1 MTSPSQQNTNDE
13 TDSHDAVLDRAYMND
28 SSAIDEIENKHITSV
43 EDHSNSA
50 DVSVSG
56 GSDTEASRGD
66 SASATKSTDGDKGHL
81 RSSSTVKKPATFK
94 AVSVNKKFLAAS
106 KSAPSNPAAKP
117 SDKANATSGLNAAP
131 SSSSNLSASRPRL
144 VAKSGAAGSVNKL
157 SSSANGGQAASGP
170 DPSAVWNKNRPAPPP
185 EPRKF
190 TDEELVKYGV
200 HIANR
205 LGPDTPQGQNN
216 WADIDDDDDDWA
228 PDTITW
234 TDGTKV
240 TLPAQP
246 EEHAVQ
252 VPEPVPIPAV
262 AKDKALSIEP
272 SKSPAPSETASSLP
286 KSSGLPSGKGMILK
300 PGSVEKPAFVAKPPT
315 TASPAKSPWAKLPPV
330 EKSSPAAA
338 ESPFSHHQNH
348 HRLSARDGLQPSIS
362 PPPPA
367 REIAADDF
375 SRSAWREGGTAGN
388 RELYNSQSGRY
399 EPVGDRRGSF
409 RADPHARHPAVM
421 QRPHHDHPEPS
432 AAFQTSRAA
441 QEGPYGRRRGSSN
454 VGNVPY
460 SQRIHD
466 QPPNA
471 RRPSFAVSI
480 DGPVSPDSSH
490 PPTGPHGS
498 ENHINQQKVPHDSPA
513 ISHAVPAQP
522 AVPQRSAEE
531 EYEMQKKVMREKME
545 LAKQRRRDEEAREE
559 AEKQKRI
566 KARLDAMGPAP
577 ERKSA
582 KEASKEEGAHPVH
595 IQQRQGSGDSDPTSN
610 YKEPAATSN
619 TSTTTTATT
628 PATAF
633 SAIDKSPTVAAEQP
647 TAMKASVPPHLRSA
661 ENKSTGD
668 NFVPPHLRE
677 KSNNGNNPSWGSAA
691 PSQPERFSPATW
703 GPPPVQQAPGS
714 VWAPNTRGLGN
725 GTFNAAVGSPPV
737 SQPGQLPPSQ
747 SKKGPAPI
755 APPNQRRAHES
766 TAPVSRPEPAGL
778 AANRSKW
785 SNAIADN
792 DRATLEHNRARQ
804 AEQDRHLAERGM
816 TYADTLPEV
825 VDNWR
830 PSAKGSVQGPQA
842 DVTVSR
848 REPSHA
854 DRAPSA
860 PMLPGGS
867 PASQS
872 RTSRFFP
879 TRDVRLESA
888 GPVEPGR
895 STSPS
900 PPPPDMLGH
909 PAFDG
914 DAMHPQV
921 SLPRPQPVV
930 RLPPSVAASGNAP
943 RVGAPFSW
951 ASPAPYRDGAPA
963 PPQGPR
969 RPSNEWAH
977 SRQGGDPS
985 HKNAAPT
992 VWNDKFRDLFSDRK
1006 APSARHQIVSPPK
1019 ASVVEPASKSA
1030 FDELGRHNPAT
1041 VCLPQDAGQNI
1052 AVASQDAAN
1061 GFAFAKKRFRDNQR
1075 FLTTKPF
1082 SESCFEE
1089 QEMGSLPLIRM
1100 PREMPDAAWHP
1111 APPPERPAPRRFNI
1125 IEITSAPQFW
1135 IPQDVG
1141 QGGPEYRIFLPGMS
1155 TRKSVP
1161 APALRSR
1168 SNPRRGSGRG
1178 PRAPTAPRGGGLKT
1192 RDSNSNDAP
1201 PQTSTRGGRGGYR
1214 GRGSDWTRRG
1224 TSTHAA

>member
-1 MTSPSQQNTNDE
+1 MISSSTQNPNAE
-13 TDSHDAVLDRAYMND
+13 TDSHDAVLDRAILNG
-28 SSAIDEIENKHITSV
+28 SPAVDELENKHITGV
-43 EDHSNSA
+43 EDQINSA

-56 GSDTEASRGD
+56 GSDTEASRAD
-66 SASATKSTDGDKGHL
+66 SATKSTDGDKGHL

-94 AVSVNKKFLAAS
+94 AVSVNKKFLAGS
-106 KSAPSNPAAKP
+106 KGTPSNPAAKP
-117 SDKANATSGLNAAP
+117 IDKAASASGLNAAP
-131 SSSSNLSASRPRL
+131 SSSSSLSASRPRL
-144 VAKSGAAGSVNKL
+144 VAKSGAAGSVNKF

-246 EEHAVQ
+246 EEQAAQ
-252 VPEPVPIPAV
+252 VPEPIPIPAAAQEKPRSV
-262 AKDKALSIEP
+262 EL
-272 SKSPAPSETASSLP
+272 SKSPAPSEAPSSLP

-300 PGSVEKPAFVAKPPT
+300 PGSVEKPAFVAKPPA

-338 ESPFSHHQNH
+338 ESPFSHPQNH
-348 HRLSARDGLQPSIS
+348 HRLPGRDGPHSSTS

-375 SRSAWREGGTAGN
+375 NRSAWRDGSAAGN

-409 RADPHARHPAVM
+409 RADPHARHPPVL
-421 QRPHHDHPEPS
+421 QRSAHDHPEPS

-441 QEGPYGRRRGSSN
+441 QDVPFGRRRGSSN

-460 SQRIHD
+460 GQRIHD
-466 QPPNA
+466 LPPNA
-471 RRPSFAVSI
+471 RRPSFAVST
-480 DGPVSPDSSH
+480 DSPVSPDTSH
-490 PPTGPHGS
+490 APGAQDRLP
-498 ENHINQQKVPHDSPA
+498 QDSPA
-513 ISHAVPAQP
+513 AAHAVPAQP

-531 EYEMQKKVMREKME
+531 EYELQKKIMREKRE
-545 LAKQRRRDEEAREE
+545 LAMQRRRDEEAREE

-566 KARLDAMGPAP
+566 KARLEALGPAP

-582 KEASKEEGAHPVH
+582 KEANKEEGAPPVQ
-595 IQQRQGSGDSDPTSN
+595 IQQRKGSGDSEPTSQS
-610 YKEPAATSN
+610 KESAPSSNNSTAAT
-619 TSTTTTATT
+619 AVT

-633 SAIDKSPTVAAEQP
+633 STLDKPASDRSPKAASEQP
-647 TAMKASVPPHLRSA
+647 TAMKASVPPHLRSS
-661 ENKSTGD
+661 ESKPTTE

-677 KSNNGNNPSWGSAA
+677 KSSGSNSNNPSWGSNTA
-691 PSQPERFSPATW
+691 PQPERFSTATW
-703 GPPPVQQAPGS
+703 GPPPVQQAAGS
-714 VWAPNTRGLGN
+714 VWAPPSRGLGN
-725 GTFNAAVGSPPV
+725 GTFNAAIGSPPV
-737 SQPGQLPPSQ
+737 GQPGQLPPSQ

-755 APPNQRRAHES
+755 APPGTRRAHEPA
-766 TAPVSRPEPAGL
+766 APITRPDPANL

-785 SNAIADN
+785 SNAIVDS
-792 DRATLEHNRARQ
+792 DRATLESTRNRQ

-816 TYADTLPEV
+816 TYADTMPEV

-830 PSAKGSVQGPQA
+830 PSAKGPSQGSQA

-848 REPSHA
+848 RDPSHA

-860 PMLPGGS
+860 PLIPGGS

-914 DAMHPQV
+914 DALHPQV

-930 RLPPSVAASGNAP
+930 RLPPSAAAASNTTRAGP
-943 RVGAPFSW
+943 PFSW
-951 ASPAPYRDGAPA
+951 ANPAPYKDGAPA
-963 PPQGPR
+963 PSHGAR

-977 SRQGGDPS
+977 SRAGGDPNQ
-985 HKNAAPT
+985 KAAGHT
-992 VWNDKFRDLFSDRK
+992 VWGDKFRDLFSDRK
-1006 APSARHQIVSPPK
+1006 APSARHQIISPPK

-1041 VCLPQDAGQNI
+1041 VCLPQDAGQNV
-1052 AVASQDAAN
+1052 AAASQDAAR
-1061 GFAFAKKRFRDNQR
+1061 GFASTRKYFRDHQR
-1075 FLTTKPF
+1075 FFTTKPV

-1100 PREMPDAAWHP
+1100 PREMPDAAWNP

-1125 IEITSAPQFW
+1125 TEITSAPQFW
-1135 IPQDVG
+1135 IPQDAG
-1141 QGGPEYRIFLPGMS
+1141 QDGPEYRIFLPGMS

-1178 PRAPTAPRGGGLKT
+1178 PRTPAAPRGGGLKT
-1192 RDSNSNDAP
+1192 RDSNSGDTSS
-1201 PQTSTRGGRGGYR
+1201 QTSTGRGGRGGYR
-1214 GRGSDWTRRG
+1214 GKGSDWTRRG
-1224 TSTHAA
+1224 TSTPAA

>member
-13 TDSHDAVLDRAYMND
+13 TDSHDAVLDRAYLNG
-28 SSAIDEIENKHITSV
+28 SPAIEEIENKHITSV
-43 EDHSNSA
+43 EDHINSA

-117 SDKANATSGLNAAP
+117 SDKTNAASGLSAAP
-131 SSSSNLSASRPRL
+131 SSSSTLSASRPRL
-144 VAKSGAAGSVNKL
+144 VAKSGAAGSVNKF
-157 SSSANGGQAASGP
+157 SSSSNGGQAASGP
-170 DPSAVWNKNRPAPPP
+170 DASAVWNKNR
-185 EPRKF
+185 
-190 TDEELVKYGV
+190 
-200 HIANR
+200 H
-205 LGPDTPQGQNN
+205 
-216 WADIDDDDDDWA
+216 
-228 PDTITW
+228 TITW

-246 EEHAVQ
+246 EEQAVQ
-252 VPEPVPIPAV
+252 APEPVPVPAV
-262 AKDKALSIEP
+262 VKDKAQLIEP
-272 SKSPAPSETASSLP
+272 SKSPAPTETATSLP

-300 PGSVEKPAFVAKPPT
+300 PGSVEKPTFVAKPPAP
-315 TASPAKSPWAKLPPV
+315 ASPAKSPWAKLPPV

-338 ESPFSHHQNH
+338 ESPFTHPPNH
-348 HRLSARDGLQPSIS
+348 HRLSTRDGLQPSIS

-375 SRSAWREGGTAGN
+375 SRSAWREGGAAGN

-441 QEGPYGRRRGSSN
+441 QEGSYGRRRGSSN

-460 SQRIHD
+460 SQRMHD

-480 DGPVSPDSSH
+480 DGPVSPDSAH
-490 PPTGPHGS
+490 PPTGHAAALPHA
-498 ENHINQQKVPHDSPA
+498 SPA
-513 ISHAVPAQP
+513 PAQAVPAQP
-522 AVPQRSAEE
+522 AAPQRSVEE
-531 EYEMQKKVMREKME
+531 DLEIQKKVMRERLE
-545 LAKQRRRDEEAREE
+545 LARQRRRDEEAREE

-582 KEASKEEGAHPVH
+582 KEASKEEGAHPAH
-595 IQQRQGSGDSDPTSN
+595 MQQRQGSGGSDPTTHP
-610 YKEPAATSN
+610 KESATTSN

-628 PATAF
+628 PGTAF
-633 SAIDKSPTVAAEQP
+633 STIDKSAADTSPKAVAEQP
-647 TAMKASVPPHLRSA
+647 TAMKASVPPHLRAA
-661 ENKSTGD
+661 ENKSAGD
-668 NFVPPHLRE
+668 NFVPPQLRD
-677 KSNNGNNPSWGSAA
+677 KSNNSSNPSWGSAA
-691 PSQPERFSPATW
+691 PSQPERFSTATW
-703 GPPPVQQAPGS
+703 GPPPAPQAAGS
-714 VWAPNTRGLGN
+714 VWAPNTRGS
-725 GTFNAAVGSPPV
+725 AM
-737 SQPGQLPPSQ
+737 
-747 SKKGPAPI
+747 
-755 APPNQRRAHES
+755 APP
-766 TAPVSRPEPAGL
+766 L
-778 AANRSKW
+778 
-785 SNAIADN
+785 
-792 DRATLEHNRARQ
+792 
-804 AEQDRHLAERGM
+804 
-816 TYADTLPEV
+816 
-825 VDNWR
+825 
-830 PSAKGSVQGPQA
+830 
-842 DVTVSR
+842 
-848 REPSHA
+848 
-854 DRAPSA
+854 
-860 PMLPGGS
+860 LPGGS

-879 TRDVRLESA
+879 TRDIRLESA
-888 GPVEPGR
+888 GPAEPGR

-914 DAMHPQV
+914 DALHPHV

-930 RLPPSVAASGNAP
+930 RLPPSAAASNNGP
-943 RVGAPFSW
+943 RSGPQFSW
-951 ASPAPYRDGAPA
+951 ANPAPYRDGAPP
-963 PPQGPR
+963 PPQGAR

-977 SRQGGDPS
+977 SRPSGGDHS
-985 HKNAAPT
+985 HKSAGQT
-992 VWNDKFRDLFSDRK
+992 VWGDKFRDLFSDRK
-1006 APSARHQIVSPPK
+1006 APSARHPI
-1019 ASVVEPASKSA
+1019 
-1030 FDELGRHNPAT
+1030 HT
-1041 VCLPQDAGQNI
+1041 GQSI
-1052 AVASQDAAN
+1052 GEASQDAAR
-1061 GFAFAKKRFRDNQR
+1061 GFASAKKRFRDSQR
-1075 FLTTKPF
+1075 FLTTKPV

-1141 QGGPEYRIFLPGMS
+1141 QGGPEYHIFLPGMNAL
-1155 TRKSVP
+1155 KSVP

-1178 PRAPTAPRGGGLKT
+1178 PRASAAPRGGGLKT
-1192 RDSNSNDAP
+1192 RDSTSSDVP
-1201 PQTSTRGGRGGYR
+1201 PPTATRGGRGGYR

-1224 TSTHAA
+1224 TPTHAA

>member
-13 TDSHDAVLDRAYMND
+13 TDSHDAVLDRAYLNG
-28 SSAIDEIENKHITSV
+28 SPAIEEIENKHITSV
-43 EDHSNSA
+43 EDHINSA

-66 SASATKSTDGDKGHL
+66 STSATKSTDGDKGHL

-117 SDKANATSGLNAAP
+117 SDKTNTASGLSAAP
-131 SSSSNLSASRPRL
+131 SSSSTLSASRPRL
-144 VAKSGAAGSVNKL
+144 VAKSGAAGSVNKF
-157 SSSANGGQAASGP
+157 SSSSNGGQAASGP
-170 DPSAVWNKNRPAPPP
+170 DASAVWNKNRPVPPP

-246 EEHAVQ
+246 EEQAVQ
-252 VPEPVPIPAV
+252 APEPVPAPAI
-262 AKDKALSIEP
+262 AKDKAQLIEP
-272 SKSPAPSETASSLP
+272 SKSPAPPETATSLP

-300 PGSVEKPAFVAKPPT
+300 PGSVEKPTFVAKPPAP
-315 TASPAKSPWAKLPPV
+315 ASPAKSPWAKLPPV
-330 EKSSPAAA
+330 EKSSPAAT
-338 ESPFSHHQNH
+338 ESPFIHPSNH
-348 HRLSARDGLQPSIS
+348 HRLSTRDGLQPSIS

-375 SRSAWREGGTAGN
+375 SRSAWREGGAAGN

-441 QEGPYGRRRGSSN
+441 QEGSYGRRRGSSN
-454 VGNVPY
+454 LGNVPY
-460 SQRIHD
+460 SQRMHD

-480 DGPVSPDSSH
+480 DGPVSPDSAH
-490 PPTGPHGS
+490 PPAGHAAALPHA
-498 ENHINQQKVPHDSPA
+498 SPA
-513 ISHAVPAQP
+513 LAHAVPAQP
-522 AVPQRSAEE
+522 AVPQRSVEE
-531 EYEMQKKVMREKME
+531 DLEIQKKVMRERLE
-545 LAKQRRRDEEAREE
+545 LARQRRRDEEAREE

-582 KEASKEEGAHPVH
+582 KEASKEEGAHPAH
-595 IQQRQGSGDSDPTSN
+595 ILQQRQGSGDSDPATHP
-610 YKEPAATSN
+610 KESATASN

-628 PATAF
+628 PGTAF
-633 SAIDKSPTVAAEQP
+633 STIDKSAADNSPKAVAEQP

-661 ENKSTGD
+661 ENKSAGD
-668 NFVPPHLRE
+668 NFVPPQLRD
-677 KSNNGNNPSWGSAA
+677 KSNNSGNPSWGSAA
-691 PSQPERFSPATW
+691 PSQPERFSTATW
-703 GPPPVQQAPGS
+703 GPPPAPQAAGS

-755 APPNQRRAHES
+755 APPSARRTHDS
-766 TAPVSRPEPAGL
+766 TAPVARPEHANL
-778 AANRSKW
+778 ASNRSKW
-785 SNAIADN
+785 SSAIADN
-792 DRATLEHNRARQ
+792 DRATLEHSRARQ

-816 TYADTLPEV
+816 TYADTQPEV

-830 PSAKGSVQGPQA
+830 PSAKNTSQGSQA
-842 DVTVSR
+842 DVTISR

-854 DRAPSA
+854 DRTPSA
-860 PMLPGGS
+860 PLLPGGS

-879 TRDVRLESA
+879 TRDIRLESA
-888 GPVEPGR
+888 GPAEPGR

-914 DAMHPQV
+914 DALHPHV

-930 RLPPSVAASGNAP
+930 RLPPSAAASNNGP
-943 RVGAPFSW
+943 RSGPQFSW
-951 ASPAPYRDGAPA
+951 ANPAPYRDGAPP

-977 SRQGGDPS
+977 SRPGGGDHS
-985 HKNAAPT
+985 HKSAGQT
-992 VWNDKFRDLFSDRK
+992 VWGDKFRDLFSDRK
-1006 APSARHQIVSPPK
+1006 APSARHPIISPPK

-1030 FDELGRHNPAT
+1030 FDELGRPNPAT
-1041 VCLPQDAGQNI
+1041 VCLPQHTGQSI
-1052 AVASQDAAN
+1052 AQASQDAAR
-1061 GFAFAKKRFRDNQR
+1061 GFASAKKRFRDSQR
-1075 FLTTKPF
+1075 FLTTKPV

-1141 QGGPEYRIFLPGMS
+1141 QGGPEYRIFLPGMNAL
-1155 TRKSVP
+1155 KSVP

-1168 SNPRRGSGRG
+1168 SNPRRASGRG
-1178 PRAPTAPRGGGLKT
+1178 PRASAAPRGGGLKT
-1192 RDSNSNDAP
+1192 RDSTSSDVP
-1201 PQTSTRGGRGGYR
+1201 PPTATRGGRGSYR

-1224 TSTHAA
+1224 TPTHAA

>member
-1 MTSPSQQNTNDE
+1 RAASKLPPTYPTSPSPLPTQKPQLRYPALHHRPRDPMTSISRSINTAHQASCDVSVFPHMTTSPNQQPHRRPGHSTMTSPSQQNTNDE
-13 TDSHDAVLDRAYMND
+13 TDSHDAVLDRAYLNG
-28 SSAIDEIENKHITSV
+28 SPAIEEIENKHITSV
-43 EDHSNSA
+43 EDHINSA

-66 SASATKSTDGDKGHL
+66 STSATKSTDGDKGHL

-117 SDKANATSGLNAAP
+117 SDKTNTASGLSAAP
-131 SSSSNLSASRPRL
+131 SSSSTLSASRPRL
-144 VAKSGAAGSVNKL
+144 VAKSGAAGSVNKF
-157 SSSANGGQAASGP
+157 SSSSNGGQAASGP
-170 DPSAVWNKNRPAPPP
+170 DASAVWNKNRPVPPP

-246 EEHAVQ
+246 EEQAVQ
-252 VPEPVPIPAV
+252 APEPVPTPAV
-262 AKDKALSIEP
+262 VKDKAQLIEP
-272 SKSPAPSETASSLP
+272 SKSPAPPETATSLP

-300 PGSVEKPAFVAKPPT
+300 PGSVEKPTFVAKPPAP
-315 TASPAKSPWAKLPPV
+315 ASPAKSPWAKLPPV
-330 EKSSPAAA
+330 EKSAAA
-338 ESPFSHHQNH
+338 ESPFSHPPNH
-348 HRLSARDGLQPSIS
+348 HRLSTRDGLQPSIS

-375 SRSAWREGGTAGN
+375 SRSAWREGGAAGN

-441 QEGPYGRRRGSSN
+441 QEGSYGRRRGSSN

-460 SQRIHD
+460 SQRMHD

-480 DGPVSPDSSH
+480 DGPVSPDSAH
-490 PPTGPHGS
+490 PPTGHAGALPHA
-498 ENHINQQKVPHDSPA
+498 SPA
-513 ISHAVPAQP
+513 LAHAVPAQP
-522 AVPQRSAEE
+522 AVPQRSVEE
-531 EYEMQKKVMREKME
+531 DLEIQKKVMRERLE
-545 LAKQRRRDEEAREE
+545 LARQRRRDEEAREE

-582 KEASKEEGAHPVH
+582 KEASKEEGAHPAH
-595 IQQRQGSGDSDPTSN
+595 IQQRQGSGDSNPATHP
-610 YKEPAATSN
+610 KESATTSN

-628 PATAF
+628 PGTAF
-633 SAIDKSPTVAAEQP
+633 STIDKSAADKSPKAVTEQP

-661 ENKSTGD
+661 ENKSAGD
-668 NFVPPHLRE
+668 NFVPPQLRD
-677 KSNNGNNPSWGSAA
+677 KSNNSGNPSWGSAA
-691 PSQPERFSPATW
+691 PSQPERFSTATW
-703 GPPPVQQAPGS
+703 GPPPAPQAAGS

-755 APPNQRRAHES
+755 APPSARRTHES
-766 TAPVSRPEPAGL
+766 TAPGARPEHANL
-778 AANRSKW
+778 ASNRSKW
-785 SNAIADN
+785 SSAIADN
-792 DRATLEHNRARQ
+792 DRATLEHSRARQ
-804 AEQDRHLAERGM
+804 AEQDRHLTERGM
-816 TYADTLPEV
+816 TYADTQPEV

-830 PSAKGSVQGPQA
+830 PSAKNTSQGSQA

-854 DRAPSA
+854 DRTPSA
-860 PMLPGGS
+860 PLLPGGS

-879 TRDVRLESA
+879 TRDVRLDHKSA
-888 GPVEPGR
+888 G
-895 STSPS
+895 
-900 PPPPDMLGH
+900 
-909 PAFDG
+909 
-914 DAMHPQV
+914 Q
-921 SLPRPQPVV
+921 
-930 RLPPSVAASGNAP
+930 
-943 RVGAPFSW
+943 
-951 ASPAPYRDGAPA
+951 
-963 PPQGPR
+963 
-969 RPSNEWAH
+969 
-977 SRQGGDPS
+977 
-985 HKNAAPT
+985 T
-992 VWNDKFRDLFSDRK
+992 VWGDKFRDLFSDRK
-1006 APSARHQIVSPPK
+1006 APSARHPIISPPK

-1030 FDELGRHNPAT
+1030 FDELGRPNPAT
-1041 VCLPQDAGQNI
+1041 VCLPQHTGQSI
-1052 AVASQDAAN
+1052 AQASQDAAR
-1061 GFAFAKKRFRDNQR
+1061 GFASAKKRFRDSQR
-1075 FLTTKPF
+1075 FLTTKPV

-1141 QGGPEYRIFLPGMS
+1141 QGGPEYRIFLPGMNAL
-1155 TRKSVP
+1155 KSVP

-1178 PRAPTAPRGGGLKT
+1178 PRASAAPRGGGLKT
-1192 RDSNSNDAP
+1192 RDSTSSDVP
-1201 PQTSTRGGRGGYR
+1201 PPTATRGGRGGYR
-1214 GRGSDWTRRG
+1214 GRVSDWTRRG
-1224 TSTHAA
+1224 TPTHAA